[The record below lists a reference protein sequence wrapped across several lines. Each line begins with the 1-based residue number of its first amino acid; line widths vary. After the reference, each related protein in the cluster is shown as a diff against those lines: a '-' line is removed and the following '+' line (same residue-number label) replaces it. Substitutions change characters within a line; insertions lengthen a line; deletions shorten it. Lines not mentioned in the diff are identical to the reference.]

1 MRKIAVL
8 MIDDEILAMEHMKR
22 LVDWEALGFEVA
34 DCVTNPKKAL
44 SIAAELKPQLIIADI
59 RMPIMNGLELAK
71 LVLKAGLNPR
81 IVLLTSHK
89 EFEYAKE
96 AMKLGISDYWVK
108 HEIDS
113 ASLTQELLRL
123 REEMRSASDLQDA
136 VRRQLLGDLLT
147 RGTISP
153 EQWKTIAGSKADGET
168 LRLVALRADKPF
180 PVLAEANSQKALPIP
195 TDLYPLLDFE
205 DEFLSHIGFVA
216 IGETL
221 CVVLQEG
228 GVSAGRKRERLLA
241 ATEQLRE
248 RFQQANNRP
257 ACAVVSAELRD
268 WRSLPEQY
276 AEASRWL
283 ERSVFFG
290 KRYTVFLENEPFPSD
305 GNKLLWEP
313 SVADLEQ
320 AARARDNAAIGP
332 ILTSLFALAIQEQDP
347 VGLAECCRQ
356 LAILLNR
363 LRAVSG
369 LDSLDRMQRNER
381 LADPSSWTRVE
392 GIRDW
397 FLQQFEQILA
407 EQMSSPSYSRKV
419 RQALD
424 YIRDHYAEELTADA
438 IAEKL
443 GISRDHLRHLFKEE
457 TGQTVL
463 DTLTQ
468 VRMEQAKKLLRDGS
482 LRIYEIAERV
492 GYRNSQYFSQV
503 FRKQVGMTPLEY
515 VERRESRP

>member
-44 SIAAELKPQLIIADI
+44 SISAELKPQLIIADI

-71 LVLKAGLNPR
+71 LVLKTGLNPR

-153 EQWKTIAGSKADGET
+153 EQWKTIAGSKAEGEM
-168 LRLVALRADKPF
+168 LRLVSLRADKPF
-180 PVLAEANSQKALPIP
+180 PVLAEANSQKALLP
-195 TDLYPLLDFE
+195 TDSYPLLDFE
-205 DEFLSHIGFVA
+205 DEFLSHVGSVA
-216 IGETL
+216 IGDTH

-248 RFQQANNRP
+248 RFQQANNCQ
-257 ACAVVSAELRD
+257 ANAVVSAEIRD
-268 WRSLPEQY
+268 WRSLPGQY
-276 AEASRWL
+276 SEASRWL
-283 ERSVFFG
+283 ERSVFLS
-290 KRYTVFLENEPFPSD
+290 KRHTVFLENEPFPSD
-305 GNKLLWEP
+305 GNKLHWEP

-320 AARARDNAAIGP
+320 AAKARDFAAIAN
-332 ILTSLFALAIQEQDP
+332 ILTSLFSIANQTQDP

-356 LAILLNR
+356 LTILLNR
-363 LRAVSG
+363 LRAASG

-424 YIRDHYAEELTADA
+424 YIRDHYAEELTADT

-482 LRIYEIAERV
+482 FKIYEIAERV

-503 FRKQVGMTPLEY
+503 FRKQAGMTPLEY
-515 VERRESRP
+515 IERRESQP